1 MIQPGDIY
9 LADLNEEVRRRVLV
23 VSNARF
29 ANASG
34 RAVVIP
40 EIVGPIE
47 EVPLPW
53 RIDVED
59 GIFAVDLLRSIPTER
74 LLEQR
79 GRASFP
85 AMVKIRRAIVHI
97 T

>member
-1 MIQPGDIY
+1 MIQPGDIFV
-9 LADLNEEVRRRVLV
+9 ADLNEEVQRRVLV

-29 ANASG
+29 TSASG

-40 EIVGPIE
+40 EIVGQTDEIPF
-47 EVPLPW
+47 PW

-59 GIFAVDLLRSIPTER
+59 GIFAVDLLRSIPVER
-74 LLEQR
+74 LLDHT
-79 GRASFP
+79 GRASFA
-85 AMVKIRRAIVHI
+85 AMVKIRRAVVHI

>member
-1 MIQPGDIY
+1 VIQPGDIY

-29 ANASG
+29 TNASG
-34 RAVVIP
+34 RALVIP
-40 EIVGPIE
+40 EMVGPVE
-47 EVPLPW
+47 EVPFPW

-59 GIFAVDLLRSIPTER
+59 GNFAIDLLRSVPVER
-74 LLEQR
+74 LLEQT
-79 GRASFP
+79 GRASFA
-85 AMVKIRRAIVHI
+85 AMVKVRRAIVHI

>member
-29 ANASG
+29 TTSSG
-34 RAVVIP
+34 RALVIP
-40 EIVGPIE
+40 EIVGPTE
-47 EVPLPW
+47 EVPFPW

-59 GIFAVDLLRSIPTER
+59 GVFAVDLLRSIPVER
-74 LLEQR
+74 PLEQA
-79 GRASFP
+79 GRASF
-85 AMVKIRRAIVHI
+85 AALVKIRRAIVHI

>member
-1 MIQPGDIY
+1 VIQPGDIY

-29 ANASG
+29 TNGSG

-40 EIVGPIE
+40 EIVGPAE
-47 EVPLPW
+47 EVPFPW
-53 RIDVED
+53 RVDVGD
-59 GIFAVDLLRSIPTER
+59 GIFAVDLLRSIPSER
-74 LLEQR
+74 LLEQT
-79 GRASFP
+79 GRASFA
-85 AMVKIRRAIVHI
+85 AMVKVRRAIVHI

>member
-1 MIQPGDIY
+1 VIQQGDIY

-29 ANASG
+29 TNGSG

-47 EVPLPW
+47 ELPLPW
-53 RIDVED
+53 RINVED
-59 GIFAVDLLRSIPTER
+59 GIFAADLLRSIPTER
-74 LLEQR
+74 LLEQS
-79 GRASFP
+79 GRASFA
-85 AMVKIRRAIVHI
+85 AMVKVRRAIVHI